1 MDLDVRVIRD
11 AAGFAAT
18 AADWNGLVGR
28 ATHRNS
34 FYRHEW
40 FATWLA
46 HLAPPACDLRIVT
59 LRREGRLVAAAPL
72 QVVTERKRGLTLRIL
87 QFLQSGI
94 TPRSAL
100 LVESED
106 LCAPL
111 LGALDSLGDWHVAE
125 LKAME
130 LESATT
136 RRFAA
141 ELKRRGPVVAEAG
154 MVSPY
159 EALPDSWDAYY
170 QARTNKIRQR
180 FRGAVNRI
188 GRHGRVE
195 VLRLDSYAALEP
207 YFAELVEVSSRSW
220 KSDEGMDMGT
230 VGQVAAFYQDYSR
243 RTDGQGAWIVYL
255 LRLDDRPAAFMYLLR
270 DGSHWVALR
279 SDYDE
284 DFSHSMPGVF
294 LHKEVIGDLAALPP
308 PRIYDL
314 VGFATPFKSSLANT
328 GRPLGDFTFGGPN
341 LAGRALM
348 AGKAALGRRA
358 AAGHLDLDQ
367 VIAGTVPPPGE
378 PAAVARPDDRS

>member
-1 MDLDVRVIRD
+1 MDLEIKVIRD
-11 AAGFAAT
+11 AAGFAAE

-40 FATWLA
+40 FATWLQ
-46 HLAPPACDLRIVT
+46 HLAPAADLRVVT
-59 LRREGRLVAAAPL
+59 LRRQGRLAAAAPL
-72 QVVTERKRGLTLRIL
+72 QVVPERKRGLTLRVL

-100 LVESED
+100 LVEDDD
-106 LCAPL
+106 LCGPL
-111 LGALDSLGDWHVAE
+111 LGAIDALGDWHVAE

-141 ELKRRGPVVAEAG
+141 ELRRRGPAVAEAG

-188 GRHGRVE
+188 GRHGQVE
-195 VLRLDSYAALEP
+195 VLRLDTYAALEP
-207 YFAELVEVSSRSW
+207 HFAELIEVSSRSW
-220 KSDEGMDMGT
+220 KGDEGMDIAT

-255 LRLDDRPAAFMYLLR
+255 LRLDGRPAAFMYLLR

-284 DFSHSMPGVF
+284 EFSHSMPGVF
-294 LHKEVIGDLAALPP
+294 LHKEVIGDLAALPA

-328 GRPLGDFTFGGPN
+328 GRPLCDFTFGGAN

-348 AGKAALGRRA
+348 AGKAALGRRGTA
-358 AAGHLDLDQ
+358 RHLDLDQ
-367 VIAGTVPPPGE
+367 VIAGTVPPAE
-378 PAAVARPDDRS
+378 VAAGD